1 MPDDYNDK
9 NFARENS
16 ALKILQ
22 AKCQHPNIVP
32 LLACYRYGSQYSF
45 LFPRADCDLYM
56 YFEQTNPPQ
65 TAQETL
71 YLFERISKLASAL
84 GEIHN
89 CEIVLE
95 ADGRRIDFSQIG
107 YHRDLKPKNI
117 LKMGEVFM
125 ISDFGLA
132 RFKDNKSNSKTT
144 WGWGFSTYSAPECK
158 QGANVNR
165 LADIW
170 SLGCI
175 FSEVVTFAI
184 LGMDGILE
192 YSQHRTQSLSFHMT
206 VDLFYEHGTDR
217 IDKVLEW
224 FEHLRIKSGRSP
236 FILDILELVE
246 EMLGPV
252 STRPRAITVMSKFS
266 EILGRERDRN
276 NIVDYIPTDSI
287 ENWHLVTSPD
297 LITDDP
303 TFTLPSPLQP
313 RKDTPPT
320 TRPNTA
326 ITRPSAASIRRDTLP
341 TPKKDTPLSTRPS
354 TASTRR
360 DTLPTPPKATS
371 MARGGPMSLIQ
382 SAITNS
388 SKILDP
394 VVDPPL
400 RRTDQ
405 YVMHTAST
413 EPTMGGSPM
422 GRSNSEKRRTWTPQG
437 LSIGM
442 ERHVSNDPRLKKV
455 NQPEPLF
462 YKVPGFLAKSQKG
475 KSPFGYLKEFDTVR
489 PPAASFHQI
498 S

>member
-32 LLACYRYGSQYSF
+32 LLACYRYGTQYSF

-56 YFEQTNPPQ
+56 YFEQTPPPQ
-65 TAQETL
+65 TTQETL
-71 YLFERISKLASAL
+71 NLFERISKLASGL

-132 RFKDNKSNSKTT
+132 RFKDNKSSSKTT

-175 FSEVVTFAI
+175 FSEVVTFAV
-184 LGMDGILE
+184 LGMEGILE
-192 YSQHRTQSLSFHMT
+192 YSRRRTQPLSFHMT

-217 IDKVLEW
+217 VDTVLEW
-224 FEHLRIKSGRSP
+224 FEHLRIESGRAP
-236 FILDILELVE
+236 FILDILQLVE
-246 EMLGPV
+246 EMLGPA
-252 STRPRAITVMSKFS
+252 STRPRAVEVMSKFS
-266 EILGRERDRN
+266 EILARERQRSG
-276 NIVDYIPTDSI
+276 ISYIPPDTVGTRP
-287 ENWHLVTSPD
+287 LVASPD
-297 LITDDP
+297 LITENP
-303 TFTLPSPLQP
+303 GPAFTPPAPIQHIVTP
-313 RKDTPPT
+313 RKDTPPRT
-320 TRPNTA
+320 P
-326 ITRPSAASIRRDTLP
+326 PSTPTNRRGTLP
-341 TPKKDTPLSTRPS
+341 VSPKS
-354 TASTRR
+354 
-360 DTLPTPPKATS
+360 TS
-371 MARGGPMSLIQ
+371 MARGSDHMSLIRD
-382 SAITNS
+382 AVKNR
-388 SKILDP
+388 SKTLDL
-394 VVDPPL
+394 VVNEPL
-400 RRTDQ
+400 RWTDQ
-405 YVMHTAST
+405 YVIHTAST
-413 EPTMGGSPM
+413 EPITGGSPM
-422 GRSNSEKRRTWTPQG
+422 GRSNSEKRRPWASQ
-437 LSIGM
+437 SMSSGM
-442 ERHVSNDPRLKKV
+442 ERHVSNDPRLKKSK
-455 NQPEPLF
+455 QPTPLF
-462 YKVPGFLAKSQKG
+462 YKVPKFLANSQKG

-489 PPAASFHQI
+489 SPTAPSTLV

>member
-65 TAQETL
+65 TDRETL
-71 YLFERISKLASAL
+71 QLFERISKLASAL

-132 RFKDNKSNSKTT
+132 RFKDNKSSSKTT

-165 LADIW
+165 LADVW

-184 LGMDGILE
+184 LGMEGILE
-192 YSQHRTQSLSFHMT
+192 YSQQRTQSLTYHMT
-206 VDLFYEHGTDR
+206 VDLFYEHGTDKLL
-217 IDKVLEW
+217 DKVLEW
-224 FEHLRIKSGRSP
+224 FEHLRIKSGRAP
-236 FILDILELVE
+236 LILDILQLVE

-252 STRPRAITVMSKFS
+252 STRPRAVVVMSKFS
-266 EILGRERDRN
+266 KILGRERQRS
-276 NIVDYIPTDSI
+276 NIMDDIPPDTIGSRQ
-287 ENWHLVTSPD
+287 LVASPE

-303 TFTLPSPLQP
+303 GPAFTPPNSLQFTATLG
-313 RKDTPPT
+313 KDTPP
-320 TRPNTA
+320 
-326 ITRPSAASIRRDTLP
+326 S
-341 TPKKDTPLSTRPS
+341 TPPS
-354 TASTRR
+354 TATTRR
-360 DTLPTPPKATS
+360 GTLPTPPKST
-371 MARGGPMSLIQ
+371 PMSLIK
-382 SAITNS
+382 SVIANR
-388 SKILDP
+388 SKTLDL
-394 VVDPPL
+394 VVNPPL
-400 RRTDQ
+400 LRTDQ
-405 YVMHTAST
+405 YVLHTTST
-413 EPTMGGSPM
+413 EPIMGGSPM
-422 GRSNSEKRRTWTPQG
+422 GRSNSEKRRQG
-437 LSIGM
+437 TSQSLSIGM
-442 ERHVSNDPRLKKV
+442 ERHVSNDPRLKKA
-455 NQPEPLF
+455 NQPTPLF

-489 PPAASFHQI
+489 SPAAPFHQD